1 MWNPWA
7 SGWSNVDNP
16 PVLVVPTRHGKTKTI
31 IGRFGHAPRRLR
43 STRADGLRLA
53 AAFIVLSRVEETL
66 GDVAPPVVS
75 LDTPS
80 RAELHATSPEVKM
93 ALLLESGSG
102 SSRCQ
107 ELSNGCHLRHV
118 VRRSNRA
125 GKNLDPVED
134 HPCGQR
140 KPLARRPGVAL
151 PKPNP
156 CSCHRQHNAAVK
168 GRIVTTFIQSLTAPW
183 LRCPCALPHCCPV
196 AVSATESNG
205 RSTP

>member
-134 HPCGQR
+134 HPCGE
-140 KPLARRPGVAL
+140 RPVSDVRSGE
-151 PKPNP
+151 
-156 CSCHRQHNAAVK
+156 AVLDFEIIFSQVVELIC
-168 GRIVTTFIQSLTAPW
+168 RLEEFDV
-183 LRCPCALPHCCPV
+183 
-196 AVSATESNG
+196 
-205 RSTP
+205 